1 MYLKTLTLRN
11 FKSFASEVVPFR
23 SSTEFDGDP
32 ALFPNVTL
40 LLGDNGS
47 GKSSILRAAALALVG
62 DTLASSGFVPHNLV
76 RRGGRAKVAS
86 VRADAVLHWHDLGEK
101 TPSPDVEAAEL
112 EVRVERFTLREELQ
126 ITREKRLERVYAATR
141 NSEHARL
148 VFGYSATRRVEQ
160 PENYDRAARK
170 VARVPHYARIASL
183 FEEQFTLIPLAA
195 WLPRFEVENP
205 GRAKQVR
212 TLMNRL
218 MPDDCAFTGRLEGGD
233 YLFTHR
239 QTTLPFSSLSDG
251 YRAYIGWIA
260 DLLYH
265 LATSCPTGVK
275 LVESRAIALVDEID
289 LHLHPSW
296 QMVVLP
302 RLARALSN
310 VQFVV
315 TTHSPIVA
323 GSLEAWNVIRIE
335 RAGGEPSRV
344 NRSQVPL
351 HGLSSEQILLSP
363 YFGLESTRAPDAR
376 HSLQLRALKAAQGD
390 DDAVRDF
397 MMQLAGTAPTLATT
411 NAPRAAEATP
421 VARPTAAKKSAKK
434 GAKKSAKKSAKKTVK
449 KSAKKT
455 VKKSAKTSAP
465 RTRSSR

>member
-11 FKSFASEVVPFR
+11 FKSFGSEVVPFR
-23 SSTEFDGDP
+23 SSTEFEGDP

-62 DTLASSGFVPHNLV
+62 DTLTSSGFVPHNLV

-86 VRADAVLHWHDLGEK
+86 VSADAVLHWHDLGEK
-101 TPSPDVEAAEL
+101 QPSAGVEAAAL

-126 ITREKRLERVYAATR
+126 ITRVKRLERVYAATR
-141 NSEHARL
+141 KSEHARL

-212 TLMNRL
+212 TLMHRL

-233 YLFTHR
+233 YLFAHR

-296 QMVVLP
+296 QMVVMP

-344 NRSQVPL
+344 NRSQMPL

-363 YFGLESTRAPDAR
+363 YFGMESTRAQDAR
-376 HSLQLRALKAAQGD
+376 HSLELRALKAAQGD
-390 DDAVRDF
+390 HDAVRDF
-397 MMQLAGTAPTLATT
+397 MMQLAGTVPALVTTSATRSAKKST
-411 NAPRAAEATP
+411 KKST
-421 VARPTAAKKSAKK
+421 KKSAKTSTK
-434 GAKKSAKKSAKKTVK
+434 VSAKTSTNKSAKKSAKSSV
-449 KSAKKT
+449 
-455 VKKSAKTSAP
+455 P
-465 RTRSSR
+465 RKRPPR